1 MNKYLSGHPLNT
13 HPLLLQGL
21 LFEFKEDNNYKIG
34 MSNSPYQKDQMTKI
48 GEVAQSFCF
57 KQSQRGVIN

>member
-1 MNKYLSGHPLNT
+1 MICHSNLVIMSNF
-13 HPLLLQGL
+13 QGL

-48 GEVAQSFCF
+48 GEVAKSFCF